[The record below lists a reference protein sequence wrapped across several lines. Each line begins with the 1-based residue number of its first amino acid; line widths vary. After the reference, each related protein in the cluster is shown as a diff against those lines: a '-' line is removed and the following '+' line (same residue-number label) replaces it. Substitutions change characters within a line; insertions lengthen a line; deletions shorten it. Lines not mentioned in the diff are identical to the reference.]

1 MRQFANIAFHA
12 KCGDPMKSIIVLASL
27 LIFMSLTFAQD
38 APGWRGIVPLH
49 STRAQVEQL
58 VGALDF
64 RCQCYSTEM
73 ETIRVEYASGPCIG
87 ALAGWNVPA
96 DIVLSLQIYPKKP
109 LLFSELKLQK
119 EDFITTV
126 DDTVTT
132 HYGNGE
138 KGLRY
143 SVTSSGTVD
152 SIWYGPSIKQNK
164 LRCPGFPPTDG
175 GITAYRPYDEFPL
188 ETVDDLKGRLGEFG
202 VRLLKEPQLKG
213 YIIVYG
219 QHDKIEALDRF
230 VKMAKDYLVE
240 ELNINPNAVE
250 ASNGGYRE
258 SPSIELF
265 LIPRK
270 WPPPIATPTFG
281 RVK

>member
-1 MRQFANIAFHA
+1 MI
-12 KCGDPMKSIIVLASL
+12 
-27 LIFMSLTFAQD
+27 MSLTFTQD

-58 VGALDF
+58 VGALDS
-64 RCQCYSTEM
+64 RCQCYSAET
-73 ETIRVEYASGPCIG
+73 ETIRVEYASGPCTG

-96 DIVLSLQIYPKKP
+96 DTVLSVQIYPKKA

-119 EDFITTV
+119 ENFITTV

-132 HYGNGE
+132 YYGNGE

-175 GITAYRPYDEFPL
+175 GITAYRPYDEFPF
-188 ETVDDLKGRLGEFG
+188 ETVDDMKGRLGKFG

-219 QHDKIEALDRF
+219 KHNQSDALDQF
-230 VKMAKDYLVE
+230 VKMAKDYLIG

-250 ASNGGYRE
+250 ATNGGYRE
-258 SPSIELF
+258 CRSIELF
-265 LIPRK
+265 LIPRQ